1 MGAGLLKLPESVVH
15 FNRRAPILLCLERV
29 GLGDG
34 GTGECPP
41 VGPLERNEVTC
52 AAVPFTADDLEF
64 MKEALAF
71 ARIAFA
77 EQEVP
82 IGSVVV
88 REGRMIGRGRNRR
101 EFLADPTH
109 HAEIEAIREAASA
122 AGTWRLDGATLYAT
136 VEPCA
141 MCAGA
146 AVNARLARIVY
157 GCADPKAGYCGTLGD
172 IPRDPRLNHRC
183 EVEGGLLADESAGL
197 MQLFFRHRRRR
208 SGAPEPSKRP

>member
-1 MGAGLLKLPESVVH
+1 MVGAPPPLPVPHVPRTPS
-15 FNRRAPILLCLERV
+15 PS
-29 GLGDG
+29 LGRG
-34 GTGECPP
+34 
-41 VGPLERNEVTC
+41 EVTS
-52 AAVPFTADDLEF
+52 APMAFTADDEQF

-109 HAEIEAIREAASA
+109 HAEIEAIREAARA

-157 GCADPKAGYCGTLGD
+157 GCADPKAGYCGTLGN
-172 IPRDPRLNHRC
+172 IPQDPRLNHRS
-183 EVEGGLLADESAGL
+183 EVEGGLLAEEAAGL
-197 MQLFFRHRRRR
+197 MQLFFRARR
-208 SGAPEPSKRP
+208 